1 MIEQNKSPAM
11 TGKPG
16 FDNNLHSKH
25 SKRPFK
31 WERVL
36 HALADGQRF
45 NRFEAER
52 ILNDHCLHSTVSTIQ
67 QKGVQVE
74 RREEVVPGYQGI
86 PTHVCRY
93 WLNPEE
99 QVKAAAMLGRR
110 TDGPRS

>member
-1 MIEQNKSPAM
+1 MIEQNKSSAL

-16 FDNNLHSKH
+16 FGDNLPAKNN
-25 SKRPFK
+25 KRPVK
-31 WERVL
+31 WKRVL
-36 HALADGQRF
+36 AALADGQRL
-45 NRFEAER
+45 NRFEAEW

-67 QKGVQVE
+67 KKGIQVE
-74 RREEVVPGYQGI
+74 RKEEVVPGYQGI